1 MASIVPTAI
10 IIGFMRASRSVC
22 IWAGLIVAEEEGR
35 GEDTMEAAVVVVVVA
50 FGVIV
55 DVVVPMVDDAGISMK
70 FGRCC

>member
-22 IWAGLIVAEEEGR
+22 ILAGLIVAEEEGR
-35 GEDTMEAAVVVVVVA
+35 GEDTMEVADVVVFLVVVV
-50 FGVIV
+50 V